1 MSFILNSKFWLSLLK
16 TGQLLIEFFFCWGCS
31 FIQFFL
37 DVINILIPKH
47 DIKAKFIW
55 EDGKVENSFCVH
67 TLGFEINNMTGL
79 RDKEKRLL
87 DGCQKVFSVI
97 VQ

>member
-1 MSFILNSKFWLSLLK
+1 M
-16 TGQLLIEFFFCWGCS
+16 
-31 FIQFFL
+31 
-37 DVINILIPKH
+37 
-47 DIKAKFIW
+47 
-55 EDGKVENSFCVH
+55 
-67 TLGFEINNMTGL
+67 GFEINNMTGL